1 MEFGCETGGPRL
13 MPGATL
19 QALIFDVDGTLAET
33 EELHRQ
39 SFNEAFRQHGL
50 DWHWDAA
57 LYTELLQTTGGRERI
72 MRYVADYVPH
82 QSAVLEGLS
91 ALHKAKTAS
100 YLALMQGGALP
111 LRRGVARLV
120 REARARG
127 LKLAIATTSN
137 PRNVK
142 ALLRSGFGEDSPNWF
157 TIAAGDVAPKKK
169 PSPDVYYQALEAMH
183 LGPGNA
189 LAFEDSSNGLQAA
202 LGAGLDVVATPSL
215 FLAHENLTGALSV
228 VSDLGEPGEPPLQ
241 LAGMPFPRGH
251 VDVDGLQ
258 AMLEIRHAAS
268 PASKEH

>member
-1 MEFGCETGGPRL
+1 MAFWRASGGPRL
-13 MPGATL
+13 MSGATL

-72 MRYVADYVPH
+72 MRYVADYVPDH
-82 QSAVLEGLS
+82 RSVLDDLP
-91 ALHKAKTAS
+91 ALHKTKTTS
-100 YLALMQGGALP
+100 YLTLMQGGALP

-169 PSPDVYYQALEAMH
+169 PSPDVYFQALEAMH

-189 LAFEDSSNGLQAA
+189 LAFEDSANGLQAA
-202 LGAGLDVVATPSL
+202 LGAGLGVIATPSL

-228 VSDLGEPGEPPLQ
+228 VSDLGEPGEPLRQ
-241 LAGMPFPRGH
+241 LAGRPFPQGY

-258 AMLEIRHAAS
+258 ALLAARN
-268 PASKEH
+268 AA

>member
-1 MEFGCETGGPRL
+1 
-13 MPGATL
+13 MPAATL

-39 SFNEAFRQHGL
+39 SFNHAFRQHGL

-57 LYTELLQTTGGRERI
+57 LYTKLLQTTGGRERI
-72 MRYVADYVPH
+72 IRYVADYVPH
-82 QSAVLEGLS
+82 RSDVLDSLS
-91 ALHKAKTAS
+91 ALHNAKTSS
-100 YLALMQGGALP
+100 YLTLVQEGALP

-142 ALLRSGFGEDSPNWF
+142 ALLRSGFGEDSPTWF

-189 LAFEDSSNGLQAA
+189 LAFEDSANGLKAA
-202 LGAGLDVVATPSL
+202 LGAGLGVVATPSL
-215 FLAHENLTGALSV
+215 FLADEDLSGALSV
-228 VSDLGEPGEPPLQ
+228 VSDLGEPDEPMRQ
-241 LAGMPFPRGH
+241 LAGSPFPRRF

-258 AMLEIRHAAS
+258 ALLAARDGR
-268 PASKEH
+268 AA